1 LAFEAD
7 NMWRKRG
14 FEMILRV
21 TAALLIFIVA
31 GAPIAL
37 CQNLNLPLSHLPQS
51 MVEKGSPFT
60 GTLPAAIANF
70 RPNELLQAASEL
82 PTAQLSDIA
91 RQRFTET
98 SARRTRSAK
107 DADIYR
113 SISPSVV
120 LILTK
125 DGVLGSGSLIDTSGH
140 ILTNA
145 HVVGDNAYVAVVF
158 KPSIEGKEWTRDDMK
173 SARVI
178 SRDKTSDL
186 ALIKVDDPPKG
197 KNPIRLGD
205 TADISVG
212 LDVHAIGHP
221 KGETWTYT
229 KGVIS
234 QYRLGFEWEDDGGH
248 FKHRA
253 DVVQTQTP
261 INTGNSGGPL
271 ISDGGALIG
280 VNSFKSAT
288 GEGLSFAVA
297 VDEVKKF
304 LARSGSQQQ
313 TDSSPKKPNC
323 EAREVSRTRDK
334 KGETTIIAYDLSCSG
349 RVNANYIIP
358 DKTSDAIV
366 LTIDRNGDGKP
377 DVMYFDFKRVGKW
390 DLSFWDEKFEG
401 RWTLVGFHSD
411 GGLEPSSFESY
422 DIFEKRMAK
431 R

>member
-1 LAFEAD
+1 
-7 NMWRKRG
+7 
-14 FEMILRV
+14 MILRV
-21 TAALLIFIVA
+21 SVALLVFIVA
-31 GAPIAL
+31 SAPIAL
-37 CQNLNLPLSHLPQS
+37 CQDLNLPLSDLPQS
-51 MVEKGSPFT
+51 MVEKGSPFN
-60 GTLPAAIANF
+60 GTLPDAIANF

-82 PTAQLSDIA
+82 PTARLSDIA

-158 KPSIEGKEWTRDDMK
+158 KPSTEGKEWTRDDMK
-173 SARVI
+173 SARVV

-197 KNPIRLGD
+197 KIPIRLGD

-248 FKHRA
+248 DKHRA

-261 INTGNSGGPL
+261 INPGNSGGPL

-297 VDEVKKF
+297 VDEVRKF
-304 LARSGSQQQ
+304 LARSGSQQE
-313 TDSSPKKPNC
+313 TGSSRNKPNC
-323 EAREVSRTRDK
+323 EAKEVSRTRDK
-334 KGETTIIAYDLSCSG
+334 NGGTTIIAYDLSCSG

-358 DKTSDAIV
+358 DKTSDAIM

-401 RWTLVGFHSD
+401 RWTLVGFHPD
-411 GGLEPSSFESY
+411 GRLEPSSFESY